1 MKKRLHAVTLVLAL
15 LLSWA
20 VIPGVKADALNHQ
33 KSWVMDL
40 SHADVTFSVRVLG
53 IFEINGEFERLQGGL
68 VFNESCNATDI
79 TFSIDSASITTR
91 DTALDSVL
99 RSPALLNT
107 ETFPAI
113 TFASNRIAL
122 HHGNHGVITGQLE
135 LNGITREVSFVLKHN
150 LDSADAVLTT
160 ASRLEATVTISRK
173 AFGITA
179 LPVAV
184 SDNINITVTMS
195 ARPDYITVADA
206 RSPNNI

>member
-1 MKKRLHAVTLVLAL
+1 MMKRPDAVALVLAL

-20 VIPGVKADALNHQ
+20 VIPGVKAEDLNQQ

-40 SHADVTFSVRVLG
+40 SHADVTFVVRVLG
-53 IFEINGEFERLQGGL
+53 VFAINGEFERLHGGL
-68 VFNESCNATDI
+68 VFNESCNATNI
-79 TFSIDSASITTR
+79 TFSIDSASVTTR
-91 DTALDSVL
+91 DTALDSFL

-107 ETFPAI
+107 ESFPAI
-113 TFASNRIAL
+113 TFASNRIVL
-122 HHGNHGVITGQLE
+122 QHGDPGLITGQLD

-150 LDSADAVLTT
+150 LDSTDGVLTA

-184 SDNINITVTMS
+184 SDNIDITVTMS
-195 ARPDYITVADA
+195 TRPEYITLAEVRNPD
-206 RSPNNI
+206 NI